1 MPHRIT
7 IEVDGKRVTLE
18 RHVSEQE
25 AREWM
30 FDQAV
35 RLTTRDPIVVDKRH

>member
-1 MPHRIT
+1 MPTKIS
-7 IEVDGKRVTLE
+7 IEVDGKRVEVNRPMTE
-18 RHVSEQE
+18 AQ

-35 RLTTRDPIVVDKRH
+35 RLTTREPIVIDSRH